1 VTKRK
6 REDGEQGPTKDR
18 RGAPKPK
25 QDFEKLITD
34 AEIDI
39 AVSSSME

>member
-1 VTKRK
+1 MTKRK
-6 REDGEQGPTKDR
+6 REDGDQGPTKDR
-18 RGAPKPK
+18 RGAPK

-34 AEIDI
+34 AETDI